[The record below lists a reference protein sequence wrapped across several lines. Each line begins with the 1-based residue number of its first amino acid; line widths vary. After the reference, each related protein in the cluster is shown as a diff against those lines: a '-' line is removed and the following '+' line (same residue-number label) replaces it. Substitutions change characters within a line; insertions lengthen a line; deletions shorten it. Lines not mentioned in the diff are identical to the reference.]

1 MSQPPSRSPWRRDQ
15 LLVAF
20 ALYCR
25 LPFGR
30 LHYRNPEIVRAAE
43 AIGRTAAALA
53 MKLVNIASL
62 DPDIT
67 DTGRKGLRGASK
79 SDREMWRE
87 MHEDW
92 GQFATELHRALAAFG
107 LQTDEEQ
114 VSPEPRYG
122 EDRLVERKAR
132 IGQSFFRDTL
142 LSAYDGRCCVTG
154 LANPHLLEASH
165 IVPWQEDRDIRLNPR
180 NGLLLSALHH
190 KAFDAG
196 LMSVEE
202 DFTVLVCESVR
213 DRVEDA
219 FLATALSAYHGRSI
233 KLPEKF
239 RPCQDFLARH
249 RHCVFQGRH

>member
-1 MSQPPSRSPWRRDQ
+1 MSQPSGRSPWRRDQ

-43 AIGRTAAALA
+43 AIGRSASALA

-67 DTGRKGLRGASK
+67 DTGRKGLSGASK
-79 SDREMWRE
+79 IDREMWDE
-87 MHEDW
+87 MHGDW
-92 GQFATELHRALAAFG
+92 IRFAADSHRAEVEFG
-107 LQTDEEQ
+107 LQTDEES
-114 VSPEPRYG
+114 VSPELGYG
-122 EDRLVERKAR
+122 EDRLGERKIR
-132 IGQSFFRDTL
+132 VGQSFFRNTL

-165 IVPWQEDRDIRLNPR
+165 IVPWQEDRAIRLNPR

-213 DRVEDA
+213 DRVEDP
-219 FLATALSAYHGRSI
+219 FLTAALSAYHGLSI

-239 RPCQDFLARH
+239 RPRQDFLAHH
-249 RHCVFQGRH
+249 RHCVFQG